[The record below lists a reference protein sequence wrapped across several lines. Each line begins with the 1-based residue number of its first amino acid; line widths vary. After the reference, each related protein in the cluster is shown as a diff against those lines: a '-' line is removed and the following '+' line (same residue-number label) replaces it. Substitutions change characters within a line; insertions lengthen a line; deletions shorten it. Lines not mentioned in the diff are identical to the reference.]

1 MKASKRI
8 KGKEYVTASEFARR
22 MNVTRVTVDRYRAEG
37 KITGCKPEKKD
48 KIWWF
53 DWNEQKVLFLDAKS
67 RNTSTPKAK
76 ETAVPKAVYKSDFHV
91 IEPSMPDVREPSVS
105 VPNVEDV
112 MSGRSPLDSI
122 RTAIDPNQE
131 QDCWVIDL
139 KTGEKVFSWEVCEKK
154 YRAIIL
160 SMKARQQAGE
170 LIEKKEIA
178 PALAAF
184 GSILSSALNGS
195 KFRMRPLIV
204 AWAERLGAKIMPE
217 DEIYLNEQI
226 MDMEN
231 TRMADDLRHEIEKE
245 SEAFTADKE
254 NEDGKL
260 DS

>member
-1 MKASKRI
+1 MITSKKI

-22 MNVTRVTVDRYRAEG
+22 MNTTRASIDKYRQAG
-37 KITGCKPEKKD
+37 KIEGCKPGKKD
-48 KIWWF
+48 SIWWF
-53 DWNEQKVLFLDAKS
+53 EWSTQKVRYLDAKA
-67 RNTSTPKAK
+67 RNTSTPKSK
-76 ETAVPKAVYKSDFHV
+76 ERAVPKEVYTDFHV
-91 IEPSMPDVREPSVS
+91 PEPSVPDVREPSVS
-105 VPNVEDV
+105 MPDVEDV

-122 RTAIDPNQE
+122 RTSIDPSKE
-131 QDCWVIDL
+131 TDCWVIDL
-139 KTGEKVFSWEVCEKK
+139 KSGERVFSWEVCERK

-204 AWAERLGAKIMPE
+204 AWAERLGAKIQPE

-226 MDMEN
+226 MDMEYG
-231 TRMADDLRHEIEKE
+231 RMTDDLRHEIERE
-245 SEAFTADKE
+245 SKAFTSPA
-254 NEDGKL
+254 EDGDVKL

>member
-8 KGKEYVTASEFARR
+8 KGKEYVTATEFARR
-22 MNVTRVTVDRYRAEG
+22 VNTSRATIDKYRQAG
-37 KITGCKPEKKD
+37 KIEACKPTKNDSVYYYEWATQ
-48 KIWWF
+48 KIRY
-53 DWNEQKVLFLDAKS
+53 LDAKA
-67 RNTSTPKAK
+67 KAK
-76 ETAVPKAVYKSDFHV
+76 KGTIREARPVPKSLYAADFHV
-91 IEPSMPDVREPSVS
+91 VEPSAPDVREPSVS

-139 KTGEKVFSWEVCEKK
+139 KTGERVFSWEVCEKK

-226 MDMEN
+226 MDMEY

-245 SEAFTADKE
+245 SEAFTADKD

>member
-1 MKASKRI
+1 MITSKKI
-8 KGKEYVTASEFARR
+8 KGKEDVTASEFARR
-22 MNVTRVTVDRYRAEG
+22 MNTTRGTIDKYRQAG
-37 KITGCKPEKKD
+37 KIEGCRPGNKGG
-48 KIWWF
+48 IWWYE
-53 DWNEQKVLFLDAKS
+53 WSVQKLRYLDAKG
-67 RNTSTPKAK
+67 RTTSTPKSK
-76 ETAVPKAVYKSDFHV
+76 ESAVPKSVYTDLRV
-91 IEPSMPDVREPSVS
+91 IEPSVPDVREPSVA
-105 VPNVEDV
+105 VPDVEDV

-122 RTAIDPNQE
+122 RTSIDPE
-131 QDCWVIDL
+131 KETDCWVIDL
-139 KTGEKVFSWEVCEKK
+139 KSGERVFSWEVCERK

-204 AWAERLGAKIMPE
+204 AWAERLGARINPE

-226 MDMEN
+226 MDMEY
-231 TRMADDLRHEIEKE
+231 TRMTDDLRHEIEKE
-245 SEAFTADKE
+245 SRAFTSPAV
-254 NEDGKL
+254 DGDVKL